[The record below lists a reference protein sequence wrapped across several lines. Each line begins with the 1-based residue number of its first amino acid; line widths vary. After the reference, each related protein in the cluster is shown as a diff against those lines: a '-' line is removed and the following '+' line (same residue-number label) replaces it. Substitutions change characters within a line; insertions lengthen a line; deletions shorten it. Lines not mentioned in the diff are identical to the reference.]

1 MLLLLLPLLLPWG
14 LESVAMIATPPRENP
29 LVAWLRAYALQE
41 VLIGNLSDVPPSH
54 DCVAC
59 TRPKASEGG
68 SPFLWEFLPLT
79 NLTPQHPASACNNTN
94 WVHRPLFTCN
104 TTSDDRRPN
113 SFAPV
118 AVTGPLPAA
127 PCIVFFGFSN
137 PTPLGQYPNCTQW
150 FIGPRPNSNPK
161 KGSSRYRTEFTRFI
175 NHLSTST
182 VFNPTQYLSTAQTHV
197 ELRQVRAAHLL
208 WMEVDIPPGQ
218 KSPQRSSIH
227 DQFLPSSPGQV
238 WLCGNNIART
248 ALPAFP
254 KGVCAIGQLVI
265 KGGGLFHHRCPFFSS
280 PRKRRTA
287 TAWERLKS
295 ATEMVIGGYIQ
306 FNPLSYSLTL
316 QQIRGLSLGLEALTN
331 ITAEGLRRTSDALT
345 ILANYAEQNRL
356 LIQTILQKDFCV
368 ALEDLDPRFKG
379 QCCLRLQPGWN
390 NVSAVADQLSSL
402 AVQIREERKQ
412 WDWWQAQ
419 WSSWGLGTWAQSIK
433 QWLITMA
440 IVLVAFLLGIAVVKQ
455 LIHKVV

>member
-1 MLLLLLPLLLPWG
+1 
-14 LESVAMIATPPRENP
+14 MIAAPPRENP

-79 NLTPQHPASACNNTN
+79 NLTPQHPASACNNTD

-175 NHLSTST
+175 NHLST
-182 VFNPTQYLSTAQTHV
+182 
-197 ELRQVRAAHLL
+197 R
-208 WMEVDIPPGQ
+208 
-218 KSPQRSSIH
+218 
-227 DQFLPSSPGQV
+227 QV

-254 KGVCAIGQLVI
+254 KGVCAIRQLVI
-265 KGGGLFHHRCPFFSS
+265 KGGGLFHHRRPFFSS

-368 ALEDLDPRFKG
+368 ALEDLNPRFKG

-402 AVQIREERKQ
+402 AVQIRKEQLTKATGLIALEIVVLCHQKQ
-412 WDWWQAQ
+412 CIMG
-419 WSSWGLGTWAQSIK
+419 SSHE
-433 QWLITMA
+433 
-440 IVLVAFLLGIAVVKQ
+440 FLLHGP
-455 LIHKVV
+455 